1 MDPRQAIVITTAD
14 GLELRWRKGGKPH
27 SLTAELAPVWVA
39 NFKPALFQVAAD
51 GQIVPR
57 GTAGAVDI
65 AAVRAEPAGEA

>member
-1 MDPRQAIVITTAD
+1 MEPRQAIVITTTD
-14 GLELRWRKGGKPH
+14 GREVRWHKGGKPH

-39 NFKPALFQVAAD
+39 NFKPGLFQIAAD

-65 AAVRAEPAGEA
+65 AAVRAEAAGD